1 MRPESLFFDQG
12 NPHMTN
18 ARERRAAFRMNV
30 VSKATC
36 CLTSGDES
44 ISGPIKDISIAGLYM
59 QTDERPELGSDF
71 KVEIILDGRYS
82 QMRLGSMSGTVVR
95 HDENGLALTFDQ
107 RFEWF
112 AMVPL
117 YFHTIIDNSG

>member
-1 MRPESLFFDQG
+1 MS
-12 NPHMTN
+12 N
-18 ARERRAAFRMNV
+18 ARERRTAFRMNV

-36 CLTSGDES
+36 CLTSGDQA

-59 QTDERPELGSDF
+59 QTDERPDVGSDF
-71 KVEIILDGRYS
+71 EVEIVLDGRYS
-82 QMRLGSMSGTVVR
+82 QMRLGSMNGTVVR
-95 HDENGLALTFDQ
+95 HDDNGLAVTFDQ

-117 YFHTIIDNSG
+117 YFHTSTEISG